1 MGEIIVIYH
10 SQQFGN
16 TKVLAEALA
25 EGVREAGAEVNLI
38 NTNERRVTLEEF
50 LAADAVAI
58 GTPDYFS
65 YVAGTI
71 KTFFDD
77 IYLWD
82 QSGESVKGKAAVLFC
97 SHGGGGGKVR
107 IHAPPRARD
116 PGTRST
122 SRDDVPPQRDNVSG
136 RIPGRPAAGAARVL
150 EPGFPGRPGRS
161 ASSRTRWQAGFVRG
175 VRDGLA
181 TRHPRNCGTWG

>member
-1 MGEIIVIYH
+1 MGKIIVIYH
-10 SQQFGN
+10 SQQYGN
-16 TKVLAEALA
+16 TKMLAEALG
-25 EGVREAGAEVNLI
+25 EGAREAGAEVTLI

-50 LAADAVAI
+50 LSADGVAI

-65 YVAGTI
+65 YPAGTI

-107 IHAPPRARD
+107 QPFESLAHRFFQQE
-116 PGTRST
+116 GETVT
-122 SRDDVPPQRDNVSG
+122 SG
-136 RIPGRPAAGAARVL
+136 RPISDEAKKKCHTLGKELVKNL
-150 EPGFPGRPGRS
+150 EIGGRS
-161 ASSRTRWQAGFVRG
+161 
-175 VRDGLA
+175 
-181 TRHPRNCGTWG
+181 

>member
-1 MGEIIVIYH
+1 MTGENMGKIIVVYH

-25 EGVREAGAEVNLI
+25 EGAREAAAEVHLI

-50 LAADAVAI
+50 LAADAVGI

-71 KTFFDD
+71 KTFFDE

-82 QSGESVKGKAAVLFC
+82 QSGESVKGKPAVLFC
-97 SHGGGGGKVR
+97 SHGGGGKVR
-107 IHAPPRARD
+107 QPFESLAHRFFEQV
-116 PGTRST
+116 GET
-122 SRDDVPPQRDNVSG
+122 VVSG
-136 RIPGRPAAGAARVL
+136 RPISDEAKKKCYTLGKELVKDLGKSTVK
-150 EPGFPGRPGRS
+150 
-161 ASSRTRWQAGFVRG
+161 
-175 VRDGLA
+175 
-181 TRHPRNCGTWG
+181 

>member
-1 MGEIIVIYH
+1 MIRMKGENMGKIMVIYH
-10 SQQFGN
+10 SQQYGN

-25 EGVREAGAEVNLI
+25 AGAREAGADVNLI
-38 NTNERRVTLEEF
+38 NTNEHRVSLQEF
-50 LAADAVAI
+50 LSAAAVAI

-82 QSGESVKGKAAVLFC
+82 QSGESVKGKPAVLFC

-107 IHAPPRARD
+107 QPFESLA
-116 PGTRST
+116 
-122 SRDDVPPQRDNVSG
+122 QRFFQQVGETVSSG
-136 RIPGRPAAGAARVL
+136 RPISDEAKKKCHVL
-150 EPGFPGRPGRS
+150 GQE
-161 ASSRTRWQAGFVRG
+161 
-175 VRDGLA
+175 LA
-181 TRHPRNCGTWG
+181 KDLK